1 MPIVWRP
8 TGTQANLFYKGANG
22 HMYNWY
28 GNVTNWPT
36 DAQNAQL

>member
-22 HMYNWY
+22 HMYNWS

-36 DAQNAQL
+36 DAQNAPL